1 MAIGRVMAGYD
12 LSGADSRIR
21 KTLGKV
27 FDPVAQKYVTIT
39 EQNRWKLS
47 VDIWL
52 RKVYNANIIQ

>member
-47 VDIWL
+47 VDI
-52 RKVYNANIIQ
+52 

>member
-27 FDPVAQKYVTIT
+27 FDPVA
-39 EQNRWKLS
+39 
-47 VDIWL
+47 
-52 RKVYNANIIQ
+52 